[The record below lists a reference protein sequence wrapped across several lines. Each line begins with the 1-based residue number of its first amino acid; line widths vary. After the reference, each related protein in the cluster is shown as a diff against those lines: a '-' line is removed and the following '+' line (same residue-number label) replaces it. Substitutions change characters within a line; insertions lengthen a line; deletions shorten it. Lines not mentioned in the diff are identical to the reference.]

1 MSFGERVHY
10 FREMRGMTQKQLGIA
25 AGLPEKS
32 ADVRMAQY
40 ETGNRTPKA
49 DLTAALAL
57 ALQVSPQALRVP
69 DIDSYTGLMHTLFA
83 LEDLYGLEVTELDGE
98 TVLRVNVR
106 KGKDAARL
114 HEMLCEWE
122 EISQKYASG
131 TIICEWEEISQKYAS
146 GTITK
151 EEYNQWRYQYPN
163 QRNAPRHPKPISQG
177 LSDLLLDDLV

>member
-131 TIICEWEEISQKYAS
+131 K
-146 GTITK
+146 ITK

>member
-69 DIDSYTGLMHTLFA
+69 DIGSYTGLMHTLFA

-131 TIICEWEEISQKYAS
+131 TI
-146 GTITK
+146 TK

-177 LSDLLLDDLV
+177 LSDLLLDDLI

>member
-10 FREMRGMTQKQLGIA
+10 FREMRGMTQ
-25 AGLPEKS
+25 KS

-122 EISQKYASG
+122 EISH
-131 TIICEWEEISQKYAS
+131 KYAS

>member
-114 HEMLCEWE
+114 HEMLCV
-122 EISQKYASG
+122 
-131 TIICEWEEISQKYAS
+131 WEEISQKYAS

>member
-122 EISQKYASG
+122 K
-131 TIICEWEEISQKYAS
+131 ISQKYAS

>member
-114 HEMLCEWE
+114 HEML
-122 EISQKYASG
+122 Y
-131 TIICEWEEISQKYAS
+131 EWEEISQKYAS

-151 EEYNQWRYQYPN
+151 EEYNQWRYQSPN